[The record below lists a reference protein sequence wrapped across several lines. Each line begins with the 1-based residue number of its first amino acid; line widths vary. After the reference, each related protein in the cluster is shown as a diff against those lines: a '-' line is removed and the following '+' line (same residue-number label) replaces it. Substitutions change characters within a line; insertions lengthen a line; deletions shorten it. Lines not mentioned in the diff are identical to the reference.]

1 MDGHLLDHP
10 RRPLGGPA
18 ENEDV
23 SGGASPRASGL
34 LATPARRPVTPGGTA
49 GNSSPASIAVKTCD
63 VLGLYTQTS
72 NCCNFQS
79 LGDQYLYS
87 GGNLSDGERARSF
100 PADNYRLNISAV

>member
-1 MDGHLLDHP
+1 
-10 RRPLGGPA
+10 
-18 ENEDV
+18 
-23 SGGASPRASGL
+23 
-34 LATPARRPVTPGGTA
+34 
-49 GNSSPASIAVKTCD
+49 VKTCD